1 MINSWAD
8 LPELISYEFL
18 EGPSCALITGLI
30 SISNSYAATE
40 LSRLTDDSMILD
52 MFPVPQLPPEYRMED
67 EEEKN
72 EQKKIDSG
80 KFPFWKK
87 KNSMGDIFLCP
98 PPSVGYWDGR
108 DHLSICFPCRADHT
122 NFALKKL
129 QVGKKINFL
138 SREVLSQYIRLSF
151 FILLH

>member
-72 EQKKIDSG
+72 EQKK
-80 KFPFWKK
+80 
-87 KNSMGDIFLCP
+87 
-98 PPSVGYWDGR
+98 
-108 DHLSICFPCRADHT
+108 
-122 NFALKKL
+122 KL
-129 QVGKKINFL
+129 TVVNFL
-138 SREVLSQYIRLSF
+138 FEKKETQWVIFFFVL
-151 FILLH
+151 LLP

>member
-72 EQKKIDSG
+72 EQKK
-80 KFPFWKK
+80 KKLTVVNFLFEKK
-87 KNSMGDIFLCP
+87 KTQWVIF
-98 PPSVGYWDGR
+98 
-108 DHLSICFPCRADHT
+108 F
-122 NFALKKL
+122 F
-129 QVGKKINFL
+129 
-138 SREVLSQYIRLSF
+138 VL
-151 FILLH
+151 LLP